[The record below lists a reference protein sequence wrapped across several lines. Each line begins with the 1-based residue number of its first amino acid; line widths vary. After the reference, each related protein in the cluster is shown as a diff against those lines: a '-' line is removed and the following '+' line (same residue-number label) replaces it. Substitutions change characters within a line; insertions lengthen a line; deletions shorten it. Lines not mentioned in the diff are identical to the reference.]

1 MTVWLQFVIAG
12 LALVILAPLVA
23 LIGKR
28 YGRKAKGGLVLAS
41 ILLGIGHPIDPPP
54 RARIEDAEPSKGER
68 PKGEPPLKD

>member
-1 MTVWLQFVIAG
+1 MAEWMQFAIGG
-12 LALVILAPLVA
+12 LALAILAPTAALV
-23 LIGKR
+23 GKR
-28 YGRKAKGGLVLAS
+28 YGRKVKGGLVLAS